1 MADLALAEAPM
12 ADLPFK
18 AVRLKL
24 AKKPRKVRH
33 PNPKTKA
40 WVQCRSEDKHGYKC
54 GKWFKGNN
62 MLDRHVKDCHEG
74 MLDGDC
80 LGCGRSFKT
89 KTALRCHCQHVCTP
103 SCLPTRHIP
112 KKGKEALLW
121 QTLLA
126 EPAELQ
132 EALLGEDWRR
142 RRSSSSSSYRRRCCA
157 AMSWR
162 GRRRSSAR
170 SDGSGA
176 TLACGRR
183 CC

>member
-24 AKKPRKVRH
+24 AKKPRKVRQ

-89 KTALRCHCQHVCTP
+89 KTALRYHCQHVCTP

-112 KKGKEALLW
+112 QKGKEALLW

-132 EALLGEDWRR
+132 EALLGEEEEAEQQHQQLIQTALLCGDELEREEEQQQQQQLPPPPG
-142 RRSSSSSSYRRRCCA
+142 A
-157 AMSWR
+157 AP
-162 GRRRSSAR
+162 A
-170 SDGSGA
+170 A
-176 TLACGRR
+176 E
-183 CC
+183 